1 VVERTLAAQTKKSTA
16 PDNRV
21 RIGTVQADG
30 SVLVQGAL
38 VRCGFLGGLAL
49 DAGDPVALV
58 RQDKTWLC
66 LGKVYADHATGME
79 IQTGIQLISF
89 TAVSSAFVDIT
100 FARVFSVL
108 PTVTATINNIAGV
121 SNLWFVR
128 AANVSTTG
136 FRMSVSASVA
146 NTWTDIPVSWQA
158 IVPTQ

>member
-1 VVERTLAAQTKKSTA
+1 MAERNLAAQTKKSTA

-30 SVLVQGAL
+30 SVLVQGTV

-49 DAGDPVALV
+49 DTGDPVALI

-66 LGKVYADHATGME
+66 LGKVYDSHFTGME
-79 IQTGIQLISF
+79 IQTGIEEISF
-89 TAVSSAFVDIT
+89 TAVSSSFVDVT
-100 FARVFSVL
+100 FDRPFSVL
-108 PTVTATINNIAGV
+108 PTVTATINNISGV

-146 NTWTDIPVSWQA
+146 NTWTNIPVSWQA